1 MSTATKRVFLQLL
14 FGALGICLFASL
26 SCTRGTKAGPQPRLV
41 LLYAPCT
48 VNKSFLEP
56 YNPSVDYTPALAR
69 FAKSSVVFLRHQT
82 ESGQSGVAF
91 ASLFTGNQAMRHG
104 IYRHP
109 TKLSDDLYTIAEA
122 FRDNGYETFFWADHP
137 MASPELNYDQGVK
150 PENVFWQPRKLLQT
164 PDRHLFLKAEDPHF
178 QSILRKLKSDPNYKV
193 YLQTNFTVTHALY
206 SKEHVPAFCDSYP
219 DRCAG
224 LTGEAFDKYWSLFT
238 SNLFDFS
245 LDFDQTVTALGLTPA
260 EANNVI
266 RFAEL
271 LYQSNIHYLDKLF
284 GAVLEQIEAN
294 GLMDESLIVFTADH
308 GEVMYRDNVAI
319 NWSHGFELSPE
330 VLNVPLIIHSPRVP
344 PGTYA
349 QPTESIDVF
358 PTVAGLANLQ
368 LSETDLAGVDLS
380 AAVLGKQR
388 PPRLVALSHTAL
400 MPTAQL
406 KRIRKHKQKNRD
418 QRLDW
423 PPRKPEDMWVAA
435 RDGDIVYEI
444 AKRNGR
450 FESFVFDWS
459 QDPEERN
466 NLFDPKS
473 SVDEEMMQRLAQ
485 YKTELVE
492 GYAVRKAGGRGH
504 LPSKRQNEILRSLGY
519 AE

>member
-1 MSTATKRVFLQLL
+1 MSTATKRVFLPLL

-56 YNPSVDYTPALAR
+56 YNPSVEYTPALAR
-69 FAKSSVVFLRHQT
+69 FAESSVVFLRHQT
-82 ESGQSGVAF
+82 EAGQSGVAF

-150 PENVFWQPRKLLQT
+150 PENVFWQPRGPLEN

-206 SKEHVPAFCDSYP
+206 SKDHVPAFCDSYP

-224 LTGEAFDKYWSLFT
+224 LTGQAFDKYWSLFT
-238 SNLFDFS
+238 GNLFGFS
-245 LDFDQTVTALGLTPA
+245 LDFDQTVTKLGLTPA

-266 RFAEL
+266 RFVEL
-271 LYQSNIHYLDKLF
+271 LYQSNIHYLDTLF
-284 GAVLEQIEAN
+284 GAVLREIEAN

-308 GEVMYRDNVAI
+308 GEVMYRDNVAL

-330 VLNVPLIIHSPRVP
+330 VHTSRVP

-380 AAVLGKQR
+380 AAVLGKQP

-400 MPTAQL
+400 MPTAQAET
-406 KRIRKHKQKNRD
+406 IRKHKRKNADKRS
-418 QRLDW
+418 DW
-423 PPRKPEDMWVAA
+423 VPLKPEDISVEA
-435 RDGDIVYEI
+435 RDGDIVYQI
-444 AKRNGR
+444 AKRDGR
-450 FESFVFDWS
+450 FESFVFDCS
-459 QDPEERN
+459 KDPEERH
-466 NLFDPKS
+466 NLFDPN
-473 SVDEEMMQRLAQ
+473 DATDQAMMRRLAE
-485 YKTELVE
+485 YKKELVE
-492 GYAVRKAGGRGH
+492 AYALRKAGGRGH

-519 AE
+519 AD